1 MGQLVLVATPIGHLE
16 DISARALRT
25 LSEADLILAEDTRI
39 TRRLLARYAIR
50 TPLAAFHAH
59 STPSRLAA
67 VVAGFDGRTVA
78 YVTDAGMPGIS
89 DPGAELVAAAL
100 AAGHAVSAVPGP
112 SAVTTAV
119 AIAGL
124 GGDGFT
130 FLGFLPRRGSERRAR
145 LAAAA
150 SIAHPLVLF
159 EAPHRLVATLADLE
173 AVLGDRAAVACRELS
188 KLHEDVVR
196 GTLGALRAQWSER
209 EPRGEFTLVIAGAP
223 PAATQRWDADAV
235 REALAAR
242 RARGAGRREAS
253 REVARAAGWTA
264 RDAYRLWDGADGGA
278 THEEPAVP
286 DGEPPALDRTRET

>member
-78 YVTDAGMPGIS
+78 YVTDAGMPGIA

-100 AAGHAVSAVPGP
+100 AAGHAVSAIPGP

-119 AIAGL
+119 AIAGF
-124 GGDGFT
+124 GGDAFT
-130 FLGFLPRRGSERRAR
+130 FLGFLPRRPRERRAR

-159 EAPHRLVATLADLE
+159 EAPHRLAATLADLE
-173 AVLGDRAAVACRELS
+173 DVLGDRPAVACRELS
-188 KLHEDVVR
+188 KLYEDVVR
-196 GTLGALRAQWSER
+196 GTLRELSAHWAAH
-209 EPRGEFTLVIAGAP
+209 EPRGEFTLVVAGAP
-223 PAATQRWDADAV
+223 SEAAAKWGDDEV
-235 REALAAR
+235 RAALAAS

-264 RDAYRLWDGADGGA
+264 RDAYRLWDGADDRA
-278 THEEPAVP
+278 AHEGPAVP
-286 DGEPPALDRTRET
+286 DGDRPALDRTI